1 MAGNMNNMIQ
11 MKDMSSSSF
20 STTTVLPR
28 EQLLIACL
36 TKKTSTAASKRECY
50 YYSTLAKK
58 AGWCS
63 YEQGFLTR
71 DSGSFAVLGS
81 LWWRKTGND
90 DDNIYKPPIKIKKKT
105 SSFIEQVFRG
115 PAQIDSHLTIF
126 SPQQHDCKWEGFVM
140 NSVLFL
146 KGNGVVELKESIV
159 AILELAEECLKC
171 DSLVVCLDKKYPQ
184 LSTLIRS
191 FLYVGFEL
199 VLPGTFN
206 HLNDDFLL
214 VGIEL

>member
-20 STTTVLPR
+20 STTTVSPR

-36 TKKTSTAASKRECY
+36 TKKTSATASKRECY
-50 YYSTLAKK
+50 YYST
-58 AGWCS
+58 

-81 LWWRKTGND
+81 LWWRTTGSAD
-90 DDNIYKPPIKIKKKT
+90 DNNIYKSPLKIKKKSS

-115 PAQIDSHLTIF
+115 AAPAQIDSHLTIF

-146 KGNGVVELKESIV
+146 KGNGVVELKERY
-159 AILELAEECLKC
+159 AI
-171 DSLVVCLDKKYPQ
+171 S
-184 LSTLIRS
+184 
-191 FLYVGFEL
+191 
-199 VLPGTFN
+199 
-206 HLNDDFLL
+206 
-214 VGIEL
+214 

>member
-1 MAGNMNNMIQ
+1 MTPEFFLNL
-11 MKDMSSSSF
+11 D
-20 STTTVLPR
+20 
-28 EQLLIACL
+28 
-36 TKKTSTAASKRECY
+36 
-50 YYSTLAKK
+50 
-58 AGWCS
+58 
-63 YEQGFLTR
+63 EQGFLTR

-81 LWWRKTGND
+81 LWWRTTGSD
-90 DDNIYKPPIKIKKKT
+90 EYKSPLKIKKK

-115 PAQIDSHLTIF
+115 GAPAQIDSHLTIF

-184 LSTLIRS
+184 LPTIIRS

-199 VLPGTFN
+199 VLPGTFSHSN
-206 HLNDDFLL
+206 DFLL
-214 VGIEL
+214 VGMEL

>member
-1 MAGNMNNMIQ
+1 
-11 MKDMSSSSF
+11 DMTPELF
-20 STTTVLPR
+20 LN
-28 EQLLIACL
+28 LD
-36 TKKTSTAASKRECY
+36 
-50 YYSTLAKK
+50 
-58 AGWCS
+58 
-63 YEQGFLTR
+63 EQGFLTR

-126 SPQQHDCKWEGFVM
+126 SPQQHDCKWEGFVIYFSPRSLHAIVLVYVDNEAIKVM
-140 NSVLFL
+140 LYENYDSHSVLTSFDFRI
-146 KGNGVVELKESIV
+146 IV